1 MKHPLVFSF
10 VKEQR
15 TFLTALIA
23 LLSFLAVLC
32 LGLVISLGT
41 AVGRWNA
48 QWDLMATVQVMP
60 GTDISIAQKILDGA
74 RDNIVQSR
82 EIGADESARMLS
94 AWLSGGNALTQY
106 IPKMIEVKFKNR
118 TALKE
123 VREKIAG
130 TEGVRIVTFA
140 DGMRAATSAG
150 WQIMLLSVFVLG
162 LVLGALVLCVSY
174 ITRNI
179 TLIHRREL
187 EILNQIGARDGF
199 IARQLMVIIARL
211 GAIGAFAGLITA
223 VPVLLIIISMARG
236 MRVGMFTQMAI
247 PGAGWILLCGLAV
260 STIVLAIWVTRRTVM
275 GILRK

>member
-1 MKHPLVFSF
+1 MKYPLIFSF

-15 TFLTALIA
+15 TFLTALMA

-48 QWDLMATVQVMP
+48 QWNLMATVQIMP
-60 GTDISIAQKILDGA
+60 GIDAAVAHKILDGA
-74 RDNIVQSR
+74 RANIAGQR

-106 IPKMIEVKFKNR
+106 IPKMIEVKFKSAG
-118 TALKE
+118 ALKD
-123 VREKIAG
+123 VREKID
-130 TEGVRIVTFA
+130 EIDGVRLITFA

-150 WQIMLLSVFVLG
+150 WQIILLSVFVLG

-199 IARQLMVIIARL
+199 IAWQLMIIIARL
-211 GAIGAFAGLITA
+211 GTMGALAGLVTA

-247 PGAGWILLCGLAV
+247 PGAGWFLLCSLSAAI
-260 STIVLAIWVTRRTVM
+260 IVLAIWTTRRTVM
-275 GILRK
+275 GILKN